1 MFRKWTEATGTK
13 VIRMP
18 TVSEILEVSDI
29 RGFLEKNDGAKEA
42 ITRAAGQ
49 LVDEHDAIFAVRK
62 VLNTLSNKTIPVFF
76 SYKKKDEEAA
86 KAVVKT
92 LRKYSAGKLDIT
104 YQADFTEEVAGKL
117 WRDKIRQAIHPANWF
132 ILLLPDPSDE
142 WDWCLFETGLFVAR
156 RSSSDR
162 LICLHHPDTKIPSQI
177 EDYHGVATTEEE
189 LENFLRMVYLNPD
202 AVPGMDALN
211 KDVEENIPE
220 IATEIMN
227 AVRPPR
233 KYLAREIFEPWVEM
247 RVENPDLLNSMDD
260 LDPAEIL
267 TANQAA
273 LELFGFLKKPGTF
286 GTLRRDIVEEG
297 NDSRWRNELFHVI
310 RRIATDRR
318 FSPVQAVFKSP
329 GGTLHRPLTAAV
341 DRVGEDGP
349 IKSFHISFTEEISA
363 VDRSSMPADLSML
376 ADLLRFVFRFRWEVL
391 EPYSKSSLTE
401 IDLNRL
407 DKALKR
413 IKADWHSRHVGDDQ
427 DLFSMFSEEHQIHF
441 ASMSEK
447 WNEISNDEGTGKLDL
462 ALKTGEKEIIPSLL
476 KEFLPMNQEFLQIAA
491 GRFSDL
497 ISGKS

>member
-1 MFRKWTEATGTK
+1 
-13 VIRMP
+13 MP
-18 TVSEILEVSDI
+18 TVTEILETPDI
-29 RGFLEKNDGAKEA
+29 KDFLEKNDGAKEA
-42 ITRAAGQ
+42 VTRAAGQ
-49 LVDEHDAIFAVRK
+49 LAQEHDAIFAVSK
-62 VLNTLSNKTIPVFF
+62 VLNALADKTIPVFF

-92 LRKYSAGKLDIT
+92 LRKYSAEKLDIT

-156 RSSSDR
+156 RSSADR
-162 LICLHHPDTKIPSQI
+162 LICLHHPATKIPSQI
-177 EDYHGVATTEEE
+177 EDYHAVATTQEE
-189 LENFLRMVYLNPD
+189 LEKFLRMVYLNPD
-202 AVPGMDALN
+202 AIPGMEALN
-211 KDVEENIPE
+211 TAVEENIPE

-247 RVENPDLLNSMDD
+247 KVQSPELLSSMDD
-260 LDPAEIL
+260 LDSAEIL
-267 TANQAA
+267 TANRAA

-286 GTLRRDIVEEG
+286 GTLRRDVVEEG

-310 RRIATDRR
+310 RRIATDRS

-363 VDRSSMPADLSML
+363 VDRSSMPANLSML

-391 EPYSKSSLTE
+391 EPFSKSSLTE
-401 IDLNRL
+401 IEVNRL
-407 DKALKR
+407 DNTLKR
-413 IKADWHSRHVGDDQ
+413 IKADWHSRHVGEHQ
-427 DLFSMFSEEHQIHF
+427 DMFAMFNEEHQKRF
-441 ASMSEK
+441 ARMAEM

-462 ALKTGEKEIIPSLL
+462 ALKMGEKEKIPPFL

-491 GRFSDL
+491 ERFSEL
-497 ISGKS
+497 ISGKN